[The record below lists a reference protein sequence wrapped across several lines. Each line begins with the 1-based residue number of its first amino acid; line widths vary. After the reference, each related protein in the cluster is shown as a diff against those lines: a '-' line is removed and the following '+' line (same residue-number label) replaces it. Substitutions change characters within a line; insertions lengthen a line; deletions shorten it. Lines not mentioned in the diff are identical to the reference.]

1 MPKPVI
7 DYKKCTSCGT
17 CVSVCPVSVF
27 ETQGNSNGISG
38 APKNSKNFSSEK
50 GKKVV
55 VAKPDDCIGC
65 RACEAQCPSQAIKVE
80 D

>member
-17 CVSVCPVSVF
+17 CISVCPVSVF
-27 ETQGNSNGISG
+27 E
-38 APKNSKNFSSEK
+38 KK
-50 GKKVV
+50 GKKTV
-55 VAKPDDCIGC
+55 VAKPADCIGC